1 MAAKRKKG
9 KKKAAS
15 GKGGSPF
22 LRGVVSILILAALVG
37 AALFLAQKYIPAG
50 KEAGRPSVSR
60 PADDKTTAPEKTQAR
75 EDSGRGPSEVRTEGA
90 KPEKPAEKASSE
102 KPGPE
107 ALKPSQ
113 KPNLPEPAETAEKDK
128 PLLAVIIDDLGYKA
142 DIDKKFVRFPAPLT
156 LAVMPHSPGAKNIA
170 NSGHEAG
177 KVILAHVPMEPLGY
191 PEEDPGTGAL
201 LTSMDADTLVAAL
214 REGVARVPH
223 AAGVNNHMGSRLTQ
237 EAQSL
242 LPLFT
247 ALKKDGLF
255 FVDSVTSPQSRAGA
269 VAGLLSLPFARRDVF
284 LDHTKSKADVTV
296 QLLRAVSLAAKNGK
310 AVAIGHPH
318 PVTYEVLTEM
328 LGEIKRQVRIV
339 PVTEI
344 VK

>member
-15 GKGGSPF
+15 GKGGGPL
-22 LRGVVSILILAALVG
+22 LRGVASILVLAALVA

-50 KEAGRPSVSR
+50 KETGLSSVSR
-60 PADDKTTAPEKTQAR
+60 PADDQKTAPEKTQAR
-75 EDSGRGPSEVRTEGA
+75 EDSGQRPTPAHTERA
-90 KPEKPAEKASSE
+90 KPEKPEEKASSE
-102 KPGPE
+102 KSGPE
-107 ALKPSQ
+107 ALKPSP
-113 KPNLPEPAETAEKDK
+113 KPNLPEPDEKDK
-128 PLLAVIIDDLGYKA
+128 PLLAIIIDDLGYKA
-142 DIDKKFVRFPAPLT
+142 DIDQKFARFPAPLS

-191 PEEDPGTGAL
+191 PKEDPGPGAL
-201 LTSMDADTLVAAL
+201 LVSMDADVLVETLRADI
-214 REGVARVPH
+214 ERVPH
-223 AAGVNNHMGSRLTQ
+223 AAGVNNHMGSSLTQ

-284 LDHTKSKADVTV
+284 LDHTKSRADVKAS
-296 QLLRAVSLAAKNGK
+296 LLKAVSLAAKNGK
-310 AVAIGHPH
+310 ALAIGHPH
-318 PVTYEVLTEM
+318 PVTYGVLTEM
-328 LGEIKRQVRIV
+328 LGEIKKQVRIV

-344 VK
+344 LK